1 MKLLILS
8 LLVAGSIQAKASAIL
23 DLSFDQT
30 NNSLNITIAFQGGL
44 KDHQF
49 DLLWEPCI
57 PGVVE
62 GGPEKQTAARMIDT
76 GWDDEGTED
85 QMRYLN
91 FPLNDL
97 SCMPAELTIFVD
109 KTRRTIEIP

>member
-8 LLVAGSIQAKASAIL
+8 LMLVSTIQAKASAIL
-23 DLSFDQT
+23 DLSFDRST
-30 NNSLNITIAFQGGL
+30 NSINVTIAFQGGFQ
-44 KDHQF
+44 DHEFQ
-49 DLLWEPCI
+49 LLWEPCI
-57 PGVVE
+57 PGNNE
-62 GGPEKQTAARMIDT
+62 GDPKQTAARMIDSGWNDT
-76 GWDDEGTED
+76 GTID

-109 KTRRTIEIP
+109 RTRRTIEIP